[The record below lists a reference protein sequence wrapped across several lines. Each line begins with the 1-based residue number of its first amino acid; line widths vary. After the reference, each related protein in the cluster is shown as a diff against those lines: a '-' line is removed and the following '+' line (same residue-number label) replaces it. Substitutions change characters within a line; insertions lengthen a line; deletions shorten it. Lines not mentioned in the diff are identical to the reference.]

1 MRRRLLSL
9 LPLLSLLG
17 CPDRYRRPDDFS
29 PDPAPFLKELH
40 QRAQQIQALN
50 AQLSV
55 ESWREGERL
64 HFRQLLAL
72 QTPDKLRVEVLSPL
86 DRPLMSLA
94 SDGEI
99 LSIYNLRT
107 RRFYQGP
114 TRSKSLSKQLSLP
127 LKTQEL
133 LSLLRGAI
141 PLIQHEK
148 ATLGWDTER
157 GRYLL
162 ELQGRGERQLIR
174 IEPQKRQVLK
184 IQAWEAG
191 RSRYSVS
198 LAQYIDRGGLSFPQR
213 LRFEAPDLRVDLEV
227 EDLKLKPQLPLEI
240 FQLAPPRGI
249 QVEPLN

>member
-1 MRRRLLSL
+1 
-9 LPLLSLLG
+9 
-17 CPDRYRRPDDFS
+17 
-29 PDPAPFLKELH
+29 
-40 QRAQQIQALN
+40 
-50 AQLSV
+50 
-55 ESWREGERL
+55 
-64 HFRQLLAL
+64 
-72 QTPDKLRVEVLSPL
+72 
-86 DRPLMSLA
+86 MSLA